1 MAADLLCQPS
11 APARARLVLL
21 HGWGAD
27 AGDLMPLGQALAEAI
42 ATPLELVALQAP
54 QLQTQGS
61 GRQWYGL
68 FPADWAA
75 VPDAVERLKQR
86 INNLGSTEI
95 PLNATVLLGFS
106 QGGAMAM
113 AAGCD
118 LPLAGLIACSAY
130 PHPNWQAPVIRP
142 PVLLLHGR
150 HDEVVPHSA
159 ALTLKHVLG
168 QSNQACDLFSFDNG
182 HAIPVEAQAEMK
194 KALKRWLDQPAQSA

>member
-27 AGDLMPLGQALAEAI
+27 AGDLMPLGQALAETI

-75 VPDAVERLKQR
+75 VPAAVERLKKR

-95 PLNATVLLGFS
+95 PLEATVLLGFS

-130 PHPNWQAPVIRP
+130 PHPKWQAPLIRP

-150 HDEVVPHSA
+150 QDDVVPHSA
-159 ALTLKHVLG
+159 ALTLKEELV
-168 QSNQACDLFSFDNG
+168 QSNQTCDLFSFDNG

>member
-27 AGDLMPLGQALAEAI
+27 AGDLMPLGQSLAEAI

-75 VPDAVERLKQR
+75 VPAAVEALKER
-86 INNLGSTEI
+86 INNLSSGEI
-95 PLNATVLLGFS
+95 PLEATVLLGFS
-106 QGGAMAM
+106 QGGAMAI

-150 HDEVVPHSA
+150 NDDVVPYSA
-159 ALTLKHVLG
+159 AVALNNDLSQGDQT
-168 QSNQACDLFSFDNG
+168 CDVFSFDNG
-182 HAIPVEAQAEMK
+182 HAIPVSAQAEMK
-194 KALKRWLDQPAQSA
+194 KALKRWLDRPAQSA

>member
-1 MAADLLCQPS
+1 MAADLISQPS

-27 AGDLMPLGQALAEAI
+27 AGDLMPLGQSLVEAI

-75 VPDAVERLKQR
+75 VPAAVEALKER
-86 INNLGSTEI
+86 INNLSSGEI
-95 PLNATVLLGFS
+95 PLEATVLLGFS
-106 QGGAMAM
+106 QGGAMAV

-150 HDEVVPHSA
+150 NDDVVPYSA
-159 ALTLKHVLG
+159 AVALNNDLSQGDQT
-168 QSNQACDLFSFDNG
+168 CDVFSFDNG
-182 HAIPVEAQAEMK
+182 HAIPVNAQAEMK
-194 KALKRWLDQPAQSA
+194 KALKRWLDRPAQSA

>member
-1 MAADLLCQPS
+1 MATDLLCQPT
-11 APARARLVLL
+11 ANARARLVLL

-27 AGDLMPLGQALAEAI
+27 ADDLMPLGQVLAEAI
-42 ATPLELVALQAP
+42 GTPLELVALQAP
-54 QLQTQGS
+54 QVQTQGS
-61 GRQWYGL
+61 GRQWYDL
-68 FPADWAA
+68 FPADWTA
-75 VPDAVERLKQR
+75 VPEAVERLKQR

-95 PLNATVLLGFS
+95 PLDATVLLGFS
-106 QGGAMAM
+106 QGGAMAL

-142 PVLLLHGR
+142 PVLLLHGQK
-150 HDEVVPHSA
+150 DDVVPHSA
-159 ALTLKHVLG
+159 ALALKNELV

-194 KALKRWLDQPAQSA
+194 KTLKRWLDQPAQSA

>member
-1 MAADLLCQPS
+1 
-11 APARARLVLL
+11 
-21 HGWGAD
+21 
-27 AGDLMPLGQALAEAI
+27 MPLGQALAEAI

-75 VPDAVERLKQR
+75 VPAAVEALKER
-86 INNLGSTEI
+86 IHNLSSEGI
-95 PLNATVLLGFS
+95 PLEATVLLGFS
-106 QGGAMAM
+106 QGGAMAV

-150 HDEVVPHSA
+150 HDDVVPHSA
-159 ALTLKHVLG
+159 ALALNNDLS
-168 QSNQACDLFSFDNG
+168 QSNQTCDVFSFDNG

>member
-1 MAADLLCQPS
+1 MAADLICQPS

-27 AGDLMPLGQALAEAI
+27 AGDLMPLGQSLAEAI

-75 VPDAVERLKQR
+75 VPAAVEALKER
-86 INNLGSTEI
+86 INNLSSGEI
-95 PLNATVLLGFS
+95 PVEATVLLGFS
-106 QGGAMAM
+106 QGGAMAL

-150 HDEVVPHSA
+150 NDDVVPYSA
-159 ALTLKHVLG
+159 AVALNNDLSQGDQT
-168 QSNQACDLFSFDNG
+168 CDVFSFDNG
-182 HAIPVEAQAEMK
+182 HAIPVNAQAEMK
-194 KALKRWLDQPAQSA
+194 KALKRWLDRPAQSA

>member
-1 MAADLLCQPS
+1 MAADLLRQS
-11 APARARLVLL
+11 TAKARARLVLL

-54 QLQTQGS
+54 ELQSQGS

-75 VPDAVERLKQR
+75 VPAAVEGLKER
-86 INNLGSTEI
+86 INNLGSAEI
-95 PLNATVLLGFS
+95 PLEATVLLGFS

-150 HDEVVPHSA
+150 HDDVVPHSA
-159 ALTLKHVLG
+159 ALALKNEL
-168 QSNQACDLFSFDNG
+168 SPSKQACDLFSFENG

-194 KALKRWLDQPAQSA
+194 KALKRWLDQTAQNA

>member
-1 MAADLLCQPS
+1 MAADLICQPS

-27 AGDLMPLGQALAEAI
+27 AGDLMPLGQALASAI

-75 VPDAVERLKQR
+75 VPAAVEALKER
-86 INNLGSTEI
+86 INNLSSGEI
-95 PLNATVLLGFS
+95 PVEATVLLGFS
-106 QGGAMAM
+106 QGGAMAV

-150 HDEVVPHSA
+150 NDDVVPYSA
-159 ALTLKHVLG
+159 AVTLNNALSQG
-168 QSNQACDLFSFDNG
+168 DQSCDVFSFDNG
-182 HAIPVEAQAEMK
+182 HAIPVNAQAEMK
-194 KALKRWLDQPAQSA
+194 KALKRWLDRPAQSA

>member
-1 MAADLLCQPS
+1 MAADLLRQPS
-11 APARARLVLL
+11 TKARARLILL

-27 AGDLMPLGQALAEAI
+27 AGDLMPLGQALAETI

-75 VPDAVERLKQR
+75 VPAAVERLKKR

-95 PLNATVLLGFS
+95 PLEATVLLGFS

-130 PHPNWQAPVIRP
+130 PHPKWQAPLIRP

-150 HDEVVPHSA
+150 QDDVVPHSA
-159 ALTLKHVLG
+159 ALTLKEELV
-168 QSNQACDLFSFDNG
+168 QSNQTCDLFSFDNG

>member
-1 MAADLLCQPS
+1 
-11 APARARLVLL
+11 
-21 HGWGAD
+21 
-27 AGDLMPLGQALAEAI
+27 MPLGEALAEAI
-42 ATPLELVALQAP
+42 ATPLELVGLQAP

-61 GRQWYGL
+61 GQQWYGL

-75 VPDAVERLKQR
+75 VPAAIEELRKR
-86 INNLGSTEI
+86 INNLDSAEI
-95 PLNATVLLGFS
+95 PLEATVLMGFS
-106 QGGAMAM
+106 QGGAMTM

-130 PHPNWQAPVIRP
+130 PHPNWQAPVTRP

-150 HDEVVPHSA
+150 HDDVVPHSA
-159 ALTLKHVLG
+159 ALALKNDLAL
-168 QSNQACDLFSFDNG
+168 SNQACDLFSFNHG

>member
-27 AGDLMPLGQALAEAI
+27 AGDLMPLGQSLAEAI

-75 VPDAVERLKQR
+75 VPAAVEALKER
-86 INNLGSTEI
+86 INNLSSGEI
-95 PLNATVLLGFS
+95 PVEATVLLGFS
-106 QGGAMAM
+106 QGGAMAV

-150 HDEVVPHSA
+150 NDDVVPYSA
-159 ALTLKHVLG
+159 AVALNNDLSQGDQT
-168 QSNQACDLFSFDNG
+168 CDVFSFDNG
-182 HAIPVEAQAEMK
+182 HAIPVNAQAEMK
-194 KALKRWLDQPAQSA
+194 KALKRWLDRPAQSA

>member
-1 MAADLLCQPS
+1 MDADLLCQPT
-11 APARARLVLL
+11 ANARARLVLL

-54 QLQTQGS
+54 QRQTQGS

-142 PVLLLHGR
+142 PVLLLHGQ

-159 ALTLKHVLG
+159 ALTLKQELG

-194 KALKRWLDQPAQSA
+194 KALKRWLDEPAQSA

>member
-1 MAADLLCQPS
+1 MAADLICQPS

-27 AGDLMPLGQALAEAI
+27 AGDLMPLGQSLAEAI

-75 VPDAVERLKQR
+75 VPAAVEELKER
-86 INNLGSTEI
+86 INNLSSGEI
-95 PLNATVLLGFS
+95 PVEATVLLGFS
-106 QGGAMAM
+106 QGGAMAV

-150 HDEVVPHSA
+150 NDDVVPYSA
-159 ALTLKHVLG
+159 AVALNNDLSQGDQT
-168 QSNQACDLFSFDNG
+168 CDVFSFDNG
-182 HAIPVEAQAEMK
+182 HAIPVSAQAEMK
-194 KALKRWLDQPAQSA
+194 KALKRWLDRPAQSA

>member
-27 AGDLMPLGQALAEAI
+27 AGDLMPLGQALAKAI

-68 FPADWAA
+68 FPADWTAVPAA
-75 VPDAVERLKQR
+75 VEALKER
-86 INNLGSTEI
+86 IHNLSSEGI
-95 PLNATVLLGFS
+95 PLEATVLLGFS
-106 QGGAMAM
+106 QGGAMAV

-150 HDEVVPHSA
+150 NDEVVPHSA
-159 ALTLKHVLG
+159 ALALKNELA
-168 QSNQACDLFSFDNG
+168 QSNQTCDVFSFDNG

-194 KALKRWLDQPAQSA
+194 KALKRWLDQSAQSA

>member
-1 MAADLLCQPS
+1 MAADLLRQS
-11 APARARLVLL
+11 TAKARARLVLL

-54 QLQTQGS
+54 ELQTQGS

-75 VPDAVERLKQR
+75 VPAAVEGLKER
-86 INNLGSTEI
+86 INNLGSAEI
-95 PLNATVLLGFS
+95 PLEATVLLGFS

-130 PHPNWQAPVIRP
+130 PHPHWQAPVIRP

-150 HDEVVPHSA
+150 HDDVVPHSA
-159 ALTLKHVLG
+159 ALALKKEL
-168 QSNQACDLFSFDNG
+168 SPSKQACDLFSFENG

-194 KALKRWLDQPAQSA
+194 KALKRWLGQTAQNA

>member
-1 MAADLLCQPS
+1 MAADLLRQS
-11 APARARLVLL
+11 TAKARSRLVLL

-54 QLQTQGS
+54 ERQTQGS

-75 VPDAVERLKQR
+75 VPAAVEGLKER
-86 INNLGSTEI
+86 INNLGSAEI
-95 PLNATVLLGFS
+95 PLEATVLLGFS

-130 PHPNWQAPVIRP
+130 PHPHWQAPVIRP

-150 HDEVVPHSA
+150 HDDVVPHSA
-159 ALTLKHVLG
+159 ALALKNEL
-168 QSNQACDLFSFDNG
+168 SPSKQACDLFSFENG

-194 KALKRWLDQPAQSA
+194 KALKRWLDQTAQNA

>member
-27 AGDLMPLGQALAEAI
+27 AGDLLPLGQALAEAI

-75 VPDAVERLKQR
+75 VPAAVEALKER
-86 INNLGSTEI
+86 IHNLSSEGI
-95 PLNATVLLGFS
+95 PLEATVLLGFS
-106 QGGAMAM
+106 QGGAMAI

-150 HDEVVPHSA
+150 HDDVVPHSA
-159 ALTLKHVLG
+159 ALALNNDLS
-168 QSNQACDLFSFDNG
+168 QSNQTCDVFSFNNG

>member
-1 MAADLLCQPS
+1 MAADLICQPS

-27 AGDLMPLGQALAEAI
+27 AGDLMPLGQSLAEAI

-75 VPDAVERLKQR
+75 VPAAVEALKER
-86 INNLGSTEI
+86 INNLSSGEI
-95 PLNATVLLGFS
+95 PVEATVLLGFS
-106 QGGAMAM
+106 QGGAMAV

-150 HDEVVPHSA
+150 NDDVVPYSA
-159 ALTLKHVLG
+159 AVALNNDLSQGDQT
-168 QSNQACDLFSFDNG
+168 CDVFSFDNG
-182 HAIPVEAQAEMK
+182 HAIPVNAQAEMK
-194 KALKRWLDQPAQSA
+194 KALKRWLDRPAQSA

>member
-1 MAADLLCQPS
+1 MAADLLRQPS
-11 APARARLVLL
+11 TKARARLILL

-27 AGDLMPLGQALAEAI
+27 AGDLMPLGQALAETI

-75 VPDAVERLKQR
+75 VPAAVERLKKR
-86 INNLGSTEI
+86 INDLGSTEI
-95 PLNATVLLGFS
+95 PLEATVLLGFS

-130 PHPNWQAPVIRP
+130 PHPKWQAPLIRP

-150 HDEVVPHSA
+150 QDDVVPHSA
-159 ALTLKHVLG
+159 ALTLKEELV
-168 QSNQACDLFSFDNG
+168 QSNQTCDLFSFDNG

>member
-1 MAADLLCQPS
+1 MAADLLCQPK
-11 APARARLVLL
+11 ANARARLVLL

-27 AGDLMPLGQALAEAI
+27 ADDLMPLGQVLAEAI
-42 ATPLELVALQAP
+42 GTPLELVALQAP
-54 QLQTQGS
+54 QVQTQGS
-61 GRQWYGL
+61 GRQWYDL
-68 FPADWAA
+68 FPADWTA
-75 VPDAVERLKQR
+75 VPEAVERLKQR

-95 PLNATVLLGFS
+95 PLDATVLLGFS
-106 QGGAMAM
+106 QGGAMAL

-118 LPLAGLIACSAY
+118 LPLAGLIACSAST
-130 PHPNWQAPVIRP
+130 HPNWQAPVIRP

-159 ALTLKHVLG
+159 ALTLKQELG

>member
-75 VPDAVERLKQR
+75 VPAAVEALKER
-86 INNLGSTEI
+86 IHNLSSEGI
-95 PLNATVLLGFS
+95 PLEATVLLGFS
-106 QGGAMAM
+106 QGGAMAV

-150 HDEVVPHSA
+150 HDDVVPHSA
-159 ALTLKHVLG
+159 ALALNNDLS
-168 QSNQACDLFSFDNG
+168 QSNQTCDVFSFDNG

-194 KALKRWLDQPAQSA
+194 KALMRWLDQPAQSA

>member
-1 MAADLLCQPS
+1 MAADLLRQPT
-11 APARARLVLL
+11 AKARARLVLL

-42 ATPLELVALQAP
+42 TTPLELVALQAP
-54 QLQTQGS
+54 QRQTQGS

-159 ALTLKHVLG
+159 ALTLKQELG

-194 KALKRWLDQPAQSA
+194 KALKRWLDEPAQSA

>member
-1 MAADLLCQPS
+1 MAADLICQPS

-27 AGDLMPLGQALAEAI
+27 AGDLMPLGQSLAEAI
-42 ATPLELVALQAP
+42 STPLELVALQAP

-75 VPDAVERLKQR
+75 VPAAVEALKER
-86 INNLGSTEI
+86 INNLSSGEI
-95 PLNATVLLGFS
+95 PVEATVLLGFS
-106 QGGAMAM
+106 QGGAMAV

-150 HDEVVPHSA
+150 NDDVVPYSA
-159 ALTLKHVLG
+159 AVALNNDLSQGDQT
-168 QSNQACDLFSFDNG
+168 CDVFSFDNG
-182 HAIPVEAQAEMK
+182 HAIPVNAQAEMK
-194 KALKRWLDQPAQSA
+194 KALKRWLDRPAQSA

>member
-1 MAADLLCQPS
+1 MAADLLRQS
-11 APARARLVLL
+11 TAKARARLVLL

-54 QLQTQGS
+54 EQQTQGS

-75 VPDAVERLKQR
+75 VPAAVEGLKER
-86 INNLGSTEI
+86 INNLGSAEI
-95 PLNATVLLGFS
+95 PLEATVLLGFS

-130 PHPNWQAPVIRP
+130 PHPHWQAPVIRP

-150 HDEVVPHSA
+150 YDDVVPHSA
-159 ALTLKHVLG
+159 ALALKNEL
-168 QSNQACDLFSFDNG
+168 SSSKQACDLFSFENG

-194 KALKRWLDQPAQSA
+194 KALKRWLDQTAQDA

>member
-75 VPDAVERLKQR
+75 VPAAVEALKER
-86 INNLGSTEI
+86 IHNLSSEGI
-95 PLNATVLLGFS
+95 PLEATVLLGFS
-106 QGGAMAM
+106 QGGAMAV

-130 PHPNWQAPVIRP
+130 PHPHWQAPVIRP

-150 HDEVVPHSA
+150 HDDVVPHSA
-159 ALTLKHVLG
+159 ALALNNDLS
-168 QSNQACDLFSFDNG
+168 QSNQTCDVFSFDNG
-182 HAIPVEAQAEMK
+182 HAIPVEAQVEMK
-194 KALKRWLDQPAQSA
+194 KALKRWLDRPAQGA

>member
-1 MAADLLCQPS
+1 MAADLLRQPS
-11 APARARLVLL
+11 TKARARLILL

-75 VPDAVERLKQR
+75 VPAAVERLKKR

-95 PLNATVLLGFS
+95 PLEATVLLGFS

-130 PHPNWQAPVIRP
+130 PHPKWQAPLIRP

-150 HDEVVPHSA
+150 QDDVVPHSA
-159 ALTLKHVLG
+159 ALTLKEELV

-194 KALKRWLDQPAQSA
+194 KALKRWLDEPAQSA

>member
-1 MAADLLCQPS
+1 MAADLICQPS

-27 AGDLMPLGQALAEAI
+27 AGDLMPLGQSLAEAI

-75 VPDAVERLKQR
+75 VPAAVKALKER
-86 INNLGSTEI
+86 INNLSSGEI
-95 PLNATVLLGFS
+95 PLEATVLLGFS
-106 QGGAMAM
+106 QGGAMAV

-150 HDEVVPHSA
+150 NDDVVPYSA
-159 ALTLKHVLG
+159 AVALNNDLSQGDQT
-168 QSNQACDLFSFDNG
+168 CDVFSFDNG
-182 HAIPVEAQAEMK
+182 HAIPVNAQAEMK
-194 KALKRWLDQPAQSA
+194 KALKRWLDRPAQSA